1 MPSDALEIFSEKER
15 CVPWAAGLR
24 PSCVVQWN
32 KSNNFADHIMFSF
45 LVRLRFWE
53 ISEGVIELSIILVME
68 GIPPNESRTPNS
80 FVFSHKCNQCDY
92 RSRCVCPPCLWEH
105 RSPGCQMAR
114 NHERSAGPGPAQG
127 TSGASRAQALH
138 KRLVVLPTAA

>member
-1 MPSDALEIFSEKER
+1 MPSDALEILSETER

-24 PSCVVQWN
+24 PSYVVQWN

-45 LVRLRFWE
+45 LVWLHFWE
-53 ISEGVIELSIILVME
+53 IFEGVIKHSIILVIE
-68 GIPPNESRTPNS
+68 AIPPNESRTPNS
-80 FVFSHKCNQCDY
+80 SVFSHKCNQCDQ

-105 RSPGCQMAR
+105 RSPGSQMAR
-114 NHERSAGPGPAQG
+114 NHGCSAGPGLAQG